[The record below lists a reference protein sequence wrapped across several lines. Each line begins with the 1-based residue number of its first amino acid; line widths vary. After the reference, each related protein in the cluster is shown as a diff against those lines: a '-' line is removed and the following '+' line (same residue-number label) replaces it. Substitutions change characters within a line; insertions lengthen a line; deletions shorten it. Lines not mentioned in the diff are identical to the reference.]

1 MLDNWCGVSDCGLMQ
16 LLMYGILLIN
26 CTTTFTFCNHVICQS
41 FLRLYIGANK
51 RKNKS
56 FDLNYFTILGGSLKK
71 IAKNMIPN
79 VPTNKKV

>member
-26 CTTTFTFCNHVICQS
+26 CTTTFTFCDHVICK
-41 FLRLYIGANK
+41 YTGAI
-51 RKNKS
+51 
-56 FDLNYFTILGGSLKK
+56 DLNYFTILGGSLKK
-71 IAKNMIPN
+71 IEKNMIPN